1 MIDLNSRLPIYIV
14 SFLEGGVLMGFEILS
29 SKIYTPYLG
38 SSIYVWT
45 SILSVTLAGLAAGYH
60 LGGKWAENDP
70 QKKLMRSLVFA
81 GIFLTLINLIAPT
94 ILTGLLSIDVKTASF
109 LGGLMILF
117 LPVTALGTV
126 SPLLVSILNQR
137 GVPLGNATGMIYGIG
152 TFGGIV
158 ILLLTTFLLIPEL
171 GVNISTWIMSGLVL
185 IASLIV
191 FFKLKDHAK

>member
-1 MIDLNSRLPIYIV
+1 
-14 SFLEGGVLMGFEILS
+14 MGFEILS

-137 GVPLGNATGMIYGIG
+137 GEPMGNATGMIYGIG
-152 TFGGIV
+152 TFGGIL

>member
-1 MIDLNSRLPIYIV
+1 LIDLNSRLPIYIV

-137 GVPLGNATGMIYGIG
+137 GEPMGNATGMIYGIG
-152 TFGGIV
+152 TFGGIL

>member
-1 MIDLNSRLPIYIV
+1 
-14 SFLEGGVLMGFEILS
+14 MGFEVLS

-38 SSIYVWT
+38 SSVYVWT
-45 SILSVTLAGLAAGYH
+45 SILSVTLAGLAIGYH
-60 LGGKWAENDP
+60 LGGKWAEKDP
-70 QKKLMRSLVFA
+70 QKKLIRSLVFA
-81 GIFLTLINLIAPT
+81 GILLSLINFIAPT
-94 ILTGLLSIDVKTASF
+94 ILTGLLSLDVKTASF
-109 LGGLMILF
+109 LGGVMILF

-126 SPLLVSILNQR
+126 SPLLVSILNRR
-137 GVPLGNATGMIYGIG
+137 GEPMGKATGMIYGIG

-171 GVNISTWIMSGLVL
+171 GVNMSTWIMSALVL

>member
-1 MIDLNSRLPIYIV
+1 MNVLNSRLPIYIV

-38 SSIYVWT
+38 SSVYVWT
-45 SILSVTLAGLAAGYH
+45 SILSVTLAGLAFGYH
-60 LGGKWAENDP
+60 LGGKWAEKEP

-81 GIFLTLINLIAPT
+81 GIFLALINLIAPT
-94 ILTGLLSIDVKTASF
+94 ILTGLLSMDVKTASF

-137 GVPLGNATGMIYGIG
+137 GETMGKATGMIYGIG
-152 TFGGIV
+152 TFGGIL

-171 GVNISTWIMSGLVL
+171 GVKMSTWIMSALVL

-191 FFKLKDHAK
+191 FLKLKDHAK

>member
-137 GVPLGNATGMIYGIG
+137 GEPMGNATGMIYGIG
-152 TFGGIV
+152 TFGGIL